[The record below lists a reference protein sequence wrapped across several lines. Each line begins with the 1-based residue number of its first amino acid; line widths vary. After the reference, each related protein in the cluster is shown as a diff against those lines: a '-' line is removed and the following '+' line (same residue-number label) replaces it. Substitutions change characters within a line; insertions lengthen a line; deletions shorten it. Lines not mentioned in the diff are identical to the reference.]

1 MPAGGPERPAHGD
14 PRRSG
19 GPSSSGERPRTLTRL
34 RFVAPPGMALEE
46 SQGEAKTI
54 GRYEILET
62 LGKGA
67 MGVVYKARDPL
78 LDRIV
83 AVKTLVSPRAGGRRT
98 RRAYLERFEREAKAA
113 AKMQHPAIVT
123 IFDVGLEENGA
134 PYMVLEYLPGE
145 SLADRLDQVRMPLG
159 RAVQV
164 GQDLASALAFA
175 HRQRIVHR
183 DVKPANV
190 LHAGETRWKLADFG
204 IARLP
209 DSDLTQV
216 GIFMGTPGYAPPEA
230 ISQGRY
236 TSQADVFAWGAV
248 LYELLSGRIP
258 YEGPDTRTTNG
269 YVLKTTAKSPRD
281 YDASIPEPLAE
292 VAMKALHPST
302 DVRFKDGAEAE
313 SALKRAWEEC
323 LQNEMVLL
331 PSLTGPEVSHD
342 RVATTMHH
350 TVPQRSKAR
359 GSKGQPASPPAAP
372 QADRGV
378 MAPSRPPQ
386 PVGDD
391 DPTRIMNRAPE
402 EPIAVRLA
410 DVAERKPIAT
420 GDSTI
425 TEKDW
430 VRQGYHKTVEE
441 SHPYGQGRVEA
452 SSSMSETIQ
461 RSTRPREAK
470 DPMRTPPPV
479 ARDARM
485 RTPAPVR
492 PGARPR
498 RRAALPARI
507 GLWIAV
513 LLLAVAAGAAGAY
526 LLIGAL

>member
-1 MPAGGPERPAHGD
+1 
-14 PRRSG
+14 
-19 GPSSSGERPRTLTRL
+19 
-34 RFVAPPGMALEE
+34 
-46 SQGEAKTI
+46 
-54 GRYEILET
+54 
-62 LGKGA
+62 
-67 MGVVYKARDPL
+67 
-78 LDRIV
+78 
-83 AVKTLVSPRAGGRRT
+83 
-98 RRAYLERFEREAKAA
+98 
-113 AKMQHPAIVT
+113 
-123 IFDVGLEENGA
+123 
-134 PYMVLEYLPGE
+134 
-145 SLADRLDQVRMPLG
+145 
-159 RAVQV
+159 VQV

-258 YEGPDTRTTNG
+258 YEGPDTRTTNT
-269 YVLKTTAKSPRD
+269 YVLKNTAKSPRD

-302 DVRFKDGAEAE
+302 DLRFKDGAEAE

-331 PSLTGPEVSHD
+331 PSLTGPEVAHD
-342 RVATTMHH
+342 RVASTMHH
-350 TVPQRSKAR
+350 TAPQRSKAR
-359 GSKGQPASPPAAP
+359 AGKAQPAAAPPAAP
-372 QADRGV
+372 QSERMV
-378 MAPSRPPQ
+378 MAASRPPH
-386 PVGDD
+386 PIGDD

-402 EPIAVRLA
+402 EPIAVRA
-410 DVAERKPIAT
+410 AEVVERKPERKAERKAERKPVAT

-425 TEKDW
+425 AEKDW
-430 VRQGYHKTVEE
+430 VRKGYHKTVEE
-441 SHPYGQGRVEA
+441 SHPYGQGRGMDA
-452 SSSMSETIQ
+452 SSLSETAP
-461 RSTRPREAK
+461 RARPRSVVEPVRAPVQAVGLR
-470 DPMRTPPPV
+470 DPAARTPPPV
-479 ARDARM
+479 
-485 RTPAPVR
+485 VR
-492 PGARPR
+492 QGVRPR